1 LVVPGGQAERAGLQ
15 RGDILY
21 WHGQDEEIS
30 YDQFIQLAGS
40 DMRPLEFDIRRIK
53 TKAPPSSSATQTK
66 ETAEAYQRKQAM
78 IAAAEAREKA
88 AKQWNKPIPKKG
100 KEPPV
105 VQVINEYSDE
115 PMSEEAKKA
124 VLAAKSGET
133 ELAKQLGYNPYET
146 NKSTAGQARSA
157 TVAITHGTIGN
168 TDQGTPIPKV
178 APPKELLAAQTMMDP
193 VSLGFEDAYTAIVT
207 SNPPTAVVASFGIMR
222 KLMANAT
229 TKGQAS
235 VEEGAKFRRVR
246 LSNDKI
252 NAAISEVHGALDLMM
267 SVGFLLVEEDGESY
281 LVYPAGQPA
290 PSWLK
295 TGLSQMEQ
303 YEQNS
308 KA

>member
-1 LVVPGGQAERAGLQ
+1 
-15 RGDILY
+15 
-21 WHGQDEEIS
+21 
-30 YDQFIQLAGS
+30 
-40 DMRPLEFDIRRIK
+40 MRPLEFDIRRIN
-53 TKAPPSSSATQTK
+53 TKAPPSSSSATQT
-66 ETAEAYQRKQAM
+66 TADAYQRKQAM

-100 KEPPV
+100 KEAPV

-115 PMSEEAKKA
+115 PMSDEAKKA
-124 VLAAKSGET
+124 VLAAKTGEA

-146 NKSTAGQARSA
+146 NKSTSGQARSA
-157 TVAITHGTIGN
+157 TVAVTHGTIGN
-168 TDQGTPIPKV
+168 NDQRTSTIPIV
-178 APPKELLAAQTMMDP
+178 APPKEIPADSQKDPP
-193 VSLGFEDAYTAIVT
+193 VSFGFEDAYATIVT
-207 SNPPTAVVASFGIMR
+207 SNPPTAVVASFAIMR
-222 KLMANAT
+222 KLMSNAT

-252 NAAISEVHGALDLMM
+252 KAAISDVHGALDLMM
-267 SVGFLLVEEDGESY
+267 SVGFVLVEEDGESY
-281 LVYPAGQPA
+281 LVYPAGEPA